1 MQGIYLIIIHAP
13 KNDFAAKTH
22 SLPLRVLPLAL
33 EGEFLA
39 VAHCKVIIKRLI
51 PTFLHSLL
59 YYHRRLVDVKMRND
73 VCINNKIKTSF

>member
-1 MQGIYLIIIHAP
+1 MRNDVCINN
-13 KNDFAAKTH
+13 KNAEKKDFAAKTH

-73 VCINNKIKTSF
+73 VCGIKKTHR